1 MEAVFSG
8 SLMSQR
14 IFADDWRDCLRE
26 QYKSVI
32 QQQDTRTEA
41 TLTRVLHEVGFTRDE
56 LAALKFEATLRA
68 DDMPDD
74 YVPEEVAQQYYEGVD
89 IAAEVVEEPVA
100 EVVELVEIIE
110 EEAED
115 DDEPEL
121 LDELPAESDITDDE
135 LLDATEPDDD
145 QPQQLS
151 MF

>member
-1 MEAVFSG
+1 
-8 SLMSQR
+8 MSHR

-32 QQQDTRTEA
+32 RQQDTRTETTFTA
-41 TLTRVLHEVGFTRDE
+41 VLHDVGFTQDE

-89 IAAEVVEEPVA
+89 VPAEVVEEPIAEIVEIVD
-100 EVVELVEIIE
+100 EVVE
-110 EEAED
+110 EA
-115 DDEPEL
+115 DDEPEP
-121 LDELPAESDITDDE
+121 LDELPVVSDIPDDE
-135 LLDATEPDDD
+135 LLDTTEPDDDPD

>member
-1 MEAVFSG
+1 
-8 SLMSQR
+8 MSQR

-32 QQQDTRTEA
+32 RQQDTRTEA
-41 TLTRVLHEVGFTRDE
+41 TLTAVLYEVGFTEDE
-56 LAALKFEATLRA
+56 LAKLKFETTLRA
-68 DDMPDD
+68 DDMPAD
-74 YVPEEVAQQYYEGVD
+74 YVPEAVQAQYYEGVD
-89 IAAEVVEEPVA
+89 VPAEVVEEPV
-100 EVVELVEIIE
+100 VELVEMIE
-110 EEAED
+110 EEAEA

-121 LDELPAESDITDDE
+121 LDELPVESDISDDE